1 ENEWKYQGQ
10 NVNGQQQEHVDMIK
24 SIRAGQPLNEGR
36 RVAESTLTAIGA
48 RMAGFTGRAFSWDWL
63 LNASKLDLV
72 PKQEDLKPG
81 PGVFHPIATG
91 CDKLV

>member
-1 ENEWKYQGQ
+1 
-10 NVNGQQQEHVDMIK
+10 
-24 SIRAGQPLNEGR
+24 
-36 RVAESTLTAIGA
+36 
-48 RMAGFTGRAFSWDWL
+48 MAGFTGRAFSWDWL
-63 LNASKLDLV
+63 LNASQLDLV